1 MSTADVWHAVA
12 AATNALQCSPHIAW
26 FSQGPGNC
34 LPTRADWARSDTLTD
49 GLLKSAFLEFYSIL
63 YASEG
68 VSGLS
73 AAAGAASLSGTSSIA
88 SIAVSGRMNEDF
100 SGGFSLDSSTPNSL
114 AKGSPSYEGH
124 HHEQQREPEAQLQ
137 NQQQVLG
144 LPCKASTEKDEENGG
159 RFSGRP
165 HGHPSNAAPASS
177 SDTSAGA
184 IPPLQLN
191 APSGGISMSIFFRAE
206 AEGDLD
212 LESVLTNSMA
222 QGIPESGLGAA
233 SSKPEM
239 AAAAAATRTE
249 LPSHGDC
256 AENATAEAE
265 PLESA
270 EEKAQKALCPFPET
284 AAPGA
289 EISSCCADFAEN
301 GVSTPAATREAAA
314 AAPEAKGDA
323 DWREVER
330 LDASSDSSL
339 VLNSVA
345 APIGGPSEA
354 LGDSGGGPAARVAGS
369 PMDPTSNGA
378 SSSSNGGI
386 SSSSSNSG
394 VSGRNAV
401 LLTEDDSLTEVKEVI
416 DLSGAEAQDSDDGV
430 RSVPVVDLEAEA
442 ICLDSNPHTGS
453 GVFPGELAQG
463 EAPAEASAAGA
474 AADAAVVL
482 DSDDDDVVELRCR
495 QGAPF
500 SVFQQHTYMLR
511 PSMMLAPAGIR
522 GLVVHTQQRQRLLE
536 EALGGR
542 DDEDD
547 ASSNPALPRCPICL
561 KRYRQQQQEE
571 DAASRLESNA
581 DTQDS
586 QQEQRAG
593 GAVGASPQTNGGTD
607 SWNRDRDRGDSL
619 PPVPLPTAPPP
630 PPPHPAASER
640 DHVVALKCGHVFCK
654 GCILVALRTRRQCP
668 VCRVAVKGSRPYQ
681 RIFL

>member
-1 MSTADVWHAVA
+1 MAPPLKRLRDTQWEGGETPRPACADPV
-12 AATNALQCSPHIAW
+12 
-26 FSQGPGNC
+26 
-34 LPTRADWARSDTLTD
+34 
-49 GLLKSAFLEFYSIL
+49 
-63 YASEG
+63 
-68 VSGLS
+68 
-73 AAAGAASLSGTSSIA
+73 
-88 SIAVSGRMNEDF
+88 NEDF

-354 LGDSGGGPAARVAGS
+354 LGDSGGGPAAATTAAVAARFVIE
-369 PMDPTSNGA
+369 NA
-378 SSSSNGGI
+378 S
-386 SSSSSNSG
+386 
-394 VSGRNAV
+394 VSDSV
-401 LLTEDDSLTEVKEVI
+401 DDSLTEVKEVI

-522 GLVVHTQQRQRLLE
+522 GLVVHAQQRQRLLE

-561 KRYRQQQQEE
+561 KSG
-571 DAASRLESNA
+571 AKAS
-581 DTQDS
+581 
-586 QQEQRAG
+586 
-593 GAVGASPQTNGGTD
+593 
-607 SWNRDRDRGDSL
+607 
-619 PPVPLPTAPPP
+619 
-630 PPPHPAASER
+630 
-640 DHVVALKCGHVFCK
+640 ALKQ
-654 GCILVALRTRRQCP
+654 LP
-668 VCRVAVKGSRPYQ
+668 VQ
-681 RIFL
+681 